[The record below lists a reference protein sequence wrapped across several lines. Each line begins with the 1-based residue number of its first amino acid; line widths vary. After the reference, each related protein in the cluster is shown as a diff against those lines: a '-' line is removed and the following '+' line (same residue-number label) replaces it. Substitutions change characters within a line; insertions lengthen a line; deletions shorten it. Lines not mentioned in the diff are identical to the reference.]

1 MLLKHISR
9 AASRSISKGLNVG
22 GRKTTTIAGNRK
34 YPRGRGSDLLRDAT
48 GRRYE
53 FRAQVGHL
61 LRRALQRNLAIFGKH
76 FDSSQV
82 TSVQFI
88 VLCAVAEHGPISQNL
103 VGRLV
108 ALDPST
114 TKGVVERLAERQL
127 VSIGPDAG
135 DRRKLVIQLSRAG
148 KTALRRLVGLGG
160 KVTEETFGSLNSAE
174 RIALLYLL
182 NKMIE
187 SRA

>member
-1 MLLKHISR
+1 LKNFRIGL
-9 AASRSISKGLNVG
+9 SKEFHVSGKKNTNV
-22 GRKTTTIAGNRK
+22 AGNRK
-34 YPRGRGSDLLRDAT
+34 YSRGGGGDLLRDPT
-48 GRRYE
+48 GHRYE

-114 TKGVVERLAERQL
+114 TKGVVERLAERRL
-127 VSIGPDAG
+127 ISIGPDAG
-135 DRRKLVIQLSRAG
+135 DRRKLVIQLSRTG
-148 KTALRRLVGLGG
+148 KTALRKIVSFGA

-182 NKMIE
+182 SKMIE

>member
-1 MLLKHISR
+1 LLLKHISR
-9 AASRSISKGLNVG
+9 AARRSISKELNVG
-22 GRKTTTIAGNRK
+22 GRKTTTSAGNRK
-34 YPRGRGSDLLRDAT
+34 YPRGRGIDLLRDAT

-88 VLCAVAEHGPISQNL
+88 VLCAVAEHGPISQNF

-148 KTALRRLVGLGG
+148 KTAFGG
-160 KVTEETFGSLNSAE
+160 SSAS
-174 RIALLYLL
+174 AG
-182 NKMIE
+182 K
-187 SRA
+187 